1 MSSRVGMGK
10 TCIQA
15 PSWFHTSQPSVH
27 LAPVE
32 LVCYLTNKPL
42 NLWTY
47 LKYHVAIEEG
57 RQYETSVFCVPDYWR
72 RFFQR
77 PHWCSR
83 RITHLSGYGLF
94 LEVYAVLQGVTKS
107 IRQSGDCFW
116 SSQNPWFGKNS
127 FSSKLP
133 SRLQWICSS
142 SWHSC
147 RSIQYRSIWQSP
159 ILLATTM
166 MMWTSCFSEILRKTR
181 KYKAGLQP
189 VGKLGAESESESN
202 SLLSNKTA
210 PTHRAGCPRH
220 DWHNPA

>member
-1 MSSRVGMGK
+1 MDS
-10 TCIQA
+10 
-15 PSWFHTSQPSVH
+15 
-27 LAPVE
+27 
-32 LVCYLTNKPL
+32 
-42 NLWTY
+42 
-47 LKYHVAIEEG
+47 
-57 RQYETSVFCVPDYWR
+57 
-72 RFFQR
+72 
-77 PHWCSR
+77 
-83 RITHLSGYGLF
+83 GLF

-181 KYKAGLQP
+181 KYKAGFNQP
-189 VGKLGAESESESN
+189 ANTSYTASWKTWRGIRIRIKLSALKQNCPHTQGRLSKARLTQSSLTLSADNTYLLFNKLCNTQHVLNKELGNPGKIS
-202 SLLSNKTA
+202 
-210 PTHRAGCPRH
+210 
-220 DWHNPA
+220 